1 MQNILIV
8 KSCDFVYSPMFSCE
22 DVDPAYQQAF
32 IKPNFYFV
40 DDSKLNLK
48 IDISVGKNKTD
59 YDFNMLI
66 NYEVDLDECYSTSK
80 KPKHEIVKE
89 IMKEFDILD
98 GCRTLVEQQIEISKK
113 LNLHLKNNIKNTRVK
128 NLLKGGH

>member
-1 MQNILIV
+1 M
-8 KSCDFVYSPMFSCE
+8 
-22 DVDPAYQQAF
+22 
-32 IKPNFYFV
+32 
-40 DDSKLNLK
+40 NLK

-66 NYEVDLDECYSTSK
+66 NYEVDLDEC
-80 KPKHEIVKE
+80 
-89 IMKEFDILD
+89 
-98 GCRTLVEQQIEISKK
+98 RTLVEQQIEMSKK

>member
-1 MQNILIV
+1 
-8 KSCDFVYSPMFSCE
+8 
-22 DVDPAYQQAF
+22 
-32 IKPNFYFV
+32 
-40 DDSKLNLK
+40 
-48 IDISVGKNKTD
+48 
-59 YDFNMLI
+59 MLQYI
-66 NYEVDLDECYSTSK
+66 K

-98 GCRTLVEQQIEISKK
+98 GCRTLVEQQIEMSKK